1 MPYEQ
6 QRLSEL
12 QAALDDVRSASNH
25 IARLGAANKLLTL
38 ARVFQHDAVG
48 DARSGGV
55 TWREI
60 GDVHGL
66 TRQGAFQRF
75 TSHEA
80 IVRDIEHAMT
90 EQGE

>member
-1 MPYEQ
+1 MTYEQ

-12 QAALDDVRSASNH
+12 QAALDDVGRASDH
-25 IARLGAANKLLTL
+25 IARLAAANKLLTL
-38 ARVFQHDAVG
+38 ARVLQHDAVG
-48 DARSGGV
+48 DARSDGV

-80 IVRDIEHAMT
+80 LVRDIEHAMT
-90 EQGE
+90 GQVE